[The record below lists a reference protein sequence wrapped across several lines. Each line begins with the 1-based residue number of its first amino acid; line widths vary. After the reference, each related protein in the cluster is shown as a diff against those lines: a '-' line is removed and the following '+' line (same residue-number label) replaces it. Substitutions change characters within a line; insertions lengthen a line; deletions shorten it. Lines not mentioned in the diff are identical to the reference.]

1 MTRSA
6 TAGLLVLGAFLVLL
20 GIAGLAIPSFTT
32 SDTHDVAKVGD
43 LKVQAKEDTP
53 HFIPPAV
60 AEGAVLVGVV
70 LLGAGFI
77 RRA

>member
-6 TAGLLVLGAFLVLL
+6 NAGLLVIGAVLVLL
-20 GIAGLAIPSFTT
+20 GIAGIAIPSFTT
-32 SDTHDVAKVGD
+32 SDTRDVAKVGD

>member
-6 TAGLLVLGAFLVLL
+6 TAGLLVLGALLVLL
-20 GIAGLAIPSFTT
+20 GIAGIAIPSFTT
-32 SDTHDVAKVGD
+32 QSTHDVAKLGD
-43 LKVQAKEDTP
+43 MKVQAKEDTP

>member
-1 MTRSA
+1 M
-6 TAGLLVLGAFLVLL
+6 
-20 GIAGLAIPSFTT
+20 
-32 SDTHDVAKVGD
+32 
-43 LKVQAKEDTP
+43 KVQAKEDTP